1 MRPELVQFHDEY
13 EDRMIVQSLNIS
25 KFRSGMEGFPVTLLP
40 TQFIFNADGTP
51 YLPKSFSAST
61 MYELVV
67 DENDN
72 HILTKRVGLMTYD
85 EMVAIYDDIVGE

>member
-40 TQFIFNADGTP
+40 TQFVFNADGTP
-51 YLPKSFSAST
+51 YLPKGIAASLA
-61 MYELVV
+61 YELVV
-67 DENDN
+67 DDTGS
-72 HILTKRVGLMTYD
+72 HIMTKHVGLMTYD
-85 EMVAIYDDIVGE
+85 EMVAVYNDIVGN